1 MFLLRG
7 VVYLF
12 FVAGVAQVI
21 SLEAFD
27 LGPLAEYS
35 EDSLTETLQDT
46 FAALSAAMFF
56 TVAYISTKFRYAAI
70 LLGSLMSM
78 MWVRESDSFLDQ
90 NVFDGAW
97 QAIVFAILVVT
108 LFSLRN
114 KFVAAYQ
121 SLKDYSTTASFG
133 LMSAGLVIVL
143 AFSRLMGRGK
153 LWQAL
158 MDDSYMRAVK
168 NLVEEGTELLG
179 YTIIVLAAAEL
190 LVYALNYNKRT
201 KNEDAAHPKMQYQ

>member
-7 VVYLF
+7 FIYLLC
-12 FVAGVAQVI
+12 VAGVAQII

-27 LGPLAEYS
+27 LGPMAEYS
-35 EDSLTETLQDT
+35 EDSLTETLQDA
-46 FAALSAAMFF
+46 FAAVSAGLFF
-56 TVAYISTKFRYAAI
+56 YAAYMSVKFRYAGI
-70 LLGSLMSM
+70 LLGALMSM
-78 MWVRESDSFLDQ
+78 MFVREADSFLDQ

-108 LFSLRN
+108 LFSLRG
-114 KFVAAYQ
+114 KFKAAYQ
-121 SLKDYSTTASFG
+121 SLKEYSMTASFG
-133 LMSAGLVIVL
+133 LMSAGVVIIL

-158 MDDSYMRAVK
+158 MDDAYMRAVK

-179 YTIIVLAAAEL
+179 YTIVVLAAVEFV
-190 LVYALNYNKRT
+190 VYVLNQNKR
-201 KNEDAAHPKMQYQ
+201 NASLASS